1 MILDTICVGTFQVNC
16 YILSMGDNRQ
26 AIIIDPGGQKNKIK
40 EALDKHKLRPAFII
54 NTHGHIDHI
63 GLDDEFAVPIYI
75 HRAEVPMLGNSG
87 LNLSDFLNVP
97 YSVKSPIKVLDDKS
111 KIVLDEIELEVIHT
125 PGHTKGGIC
134 LLLKKPVNNIL
145 FSGDTL
151 FYESVGRT
159 DFAGASATI
168 LMKSIKEKLLLLPDD
183 TVIYPGHGRSSTIG
197 HEKKYNPFL
206 T

>member
-16 YILSMGDNRQ
+16 YILSMGENRQ
-26 AIIIDPGGQKNKIK
+26 AIIVDPGDQKNKIK
-40 EALDKHKLRPAFII
+40 EALDKRKLKPTFII

-63 GLDDEFAVPIYI
+63 GSDEEFGVPIYI
-75 HRAEVPMLGNSG
+75 HRDEVPMLESPE
-87 LNLSDFLNVP
+87 LNLSNFLNVS

-111 KIVLDEIELEVIHT
+111 IIVLDEIELEVIHT

-134 LLLKKPVNNIL
+134 LLFKKPVNNIL

-151 FYESVGRT
+151 FFEGIGRT
-159 DFAGASATI
+159 DFTGSNRAALI
-168 LMKSIKEKLLLLPDD
+168 KSIKERIFILPDD

-197 HEKKYNPFL
+197 HEKRHNPFL
-206 T
+206 I